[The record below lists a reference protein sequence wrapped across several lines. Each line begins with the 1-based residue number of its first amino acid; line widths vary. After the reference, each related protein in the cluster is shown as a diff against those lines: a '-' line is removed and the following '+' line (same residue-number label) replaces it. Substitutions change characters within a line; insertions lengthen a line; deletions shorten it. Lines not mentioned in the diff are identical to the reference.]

1 MSSRLLSG
9 RYELLEK
16 IGDGGMAVVYKG
28 KDRLLNRFIAIKIL
42 RPEFTKD
49 ASFVENFKRESQAAA
64 GLSHPNIVSV
74 YDVGKEGNINY
85 IVMELVEGKNL
96 STIIAE
102 EAPLDYRRVIDLT
115 KQVASALRIAHK
127 NKIIHRDVKPHNI
140 MVTSD
145 GVAKLAD
152 FGIAKAVNDATLST
166 NSKVIGSV
174 HYFSPEQA
182 RGNYVDERSDI
193 YSLGIVM
200 YEMLTGRVPFDGDNP
215 VSIALKHINEEI
227 VPPHEYVDG
236 IPPALERAVLKATNK
251 FQTNRF
257 NSADELIEELDNIE
271 FVTKVVG
278 NSIFAEASNE
288 VARKRSDLE
297 DPSEDEELLSNRKGK
312 KAKKNK
318 KQGNSSRKKKIIRI
332 ALALAAILLIA
343 LGVAF
348 ATGKF
353 SGKAKVPDLSDMTYK
368 EAKKAAD
375 DAGFKIEK
383 GKAVYSSEISE
394 GHVVE
399 QNPAGGEEA
408 KKGSTIKVNL
418 SKGSKDGTVP
428 NLVGQNYKKVEKDL
442 KKAGYKLGIVKSET
456 STKPEGTIL
465 SQDPAAGSN
474 ADKGTKINITISD
487 GKGKDKGTV
496 PSVTGK
502 SLEEAKTAIRNAGFS
517 VGNITYDES
526 NVYGNGYVMW
536 QQYAANTS
544 LEKGQTIDI
553 EVSKGAPSSGGGSSG
568 SSGGSSGTKL

>member
-227 VPPHEYVDG
+227 VPSHEYVDG

-368 EAKKAAD
+368 EAKKVAD

-502 SLEEAKTAIRNAGFS
+502 SLEEAKAAIRNAGFS

>member
-215 VSIALKHINEEI
+215 VSVALK
-227 VPPHEYVDG
+227 VP
-236 IPPALERAVLKATNK
+236 
-251 FQTNRF
+251 Q
-257 NSADELIEELDNIE
+257 EL
-271 FVTKVVG
+271 G
-278 NSIFAEASNE
+278 
-288 VARKRSDLE
+288 
-297 DPSEDEELLSNRKGK
+297 G
-312 KAKKNK
+312 
-318 KQGNSSRKKKIIRI
+318 
-332 ALALAAILLIA
+332 
-343 LGVAF
+343 
-348 ATGKF
+348 TGC
-353 SGKAKVPDLSDMTYK
+353 
-368 EAKKAAD
+368 
-375 DAGFKIEK
+375 
-383 GKAVYSSEISE
+383 
-394 GHVVE
+394 
-399 QNPAGGEEA
+399 
-408 KKGSTIKVNL
+408 
-418 SKGSKDGTVP
+418 
-428 NLVGQNYKKVEKDL
+428 
-442 KKAGYKLGIVKSET
+442 
-456 STKPEGTIL
+456 
-465 SQDPAAGSN
+465 
-474 ADKGTKINITISD
+474 
-487 GKGKDKGTV
+487 
-496 PSVTGK
+496 
-502 SLEEAKTAIRNAGFS
+502 R
-517 VGNITYDES
+517 
-526 NVYGNGYVMW
+526 
-536 QQYAANTS
+536 
-544 LEKGQTIDI
+544 
-553 EVSKGAPSSGGGSSG
+553 
-568 SSGGSSGTKL
+568 

>member
-418 SKGSKDGTVP
+418 SKGSKDVTVP

-502 SLEEAKTAIRNAGFS
+502 SLEEAKAAIRNAGFS

>member
-312 KAKKNK
+312 KNE
-318 KQGNSSRKKKIIRI
+318 KQGNSIRKKKSIRV

-502 SLEEAKTAIRNAGFS
+502 SLEEAKAAIRNAGFS

>member
-368 EAKKAAD
+368 EAKKVAD

-502 SLEEAKTAIRNAGFS
+502 SLEEAKAAIRNAGFS

>member
-487 GKGKDKGTV
+487 GKGKDNC
-496 PSVTGK
+496 SFCY
-502 SLEEAKTAIRNAGFS
+502 R
-517 VGNITYDES
+517 
-526 NVYGNGYVMW
+526 
-536 QQYAANTS
+536 
-544 LEKGQTIDI
+544 
-553 EVSKGAPSSGGGSSG
+553 
-568 SSGGSSGTKL
+568 

>member
-85 IVMELVEGKNL
+85 IVMELVEGRNL
-96 STIIAE
+96 SNIIAE
-102 EAPLDYRRVIDLT
+102 DAPLDYRTVIDLT

-200 YEMLTGRVPFDGDNP
+200 YEMLTGKVPFDGDNP

-288 VARKRSDLE
+288 VARKQSDSEE
-297 DPSEDEELLSNRKGK
+297 DDSDDIVSENSKGRKKKKKKSNS
-312 KAKKNK
+312 
-318 KQGNSSRKKKIIRI
+318 SSRKKKLIKLGI
-332 ALALAAILLIA
+332 AGAVLLVLV

-348 ATGKF
+348 ATGVF
-353 SGKAKVPDLSDMTYK
+353 SSKAKVPDMSDMTYK
-368 EAKKAAD
+368 EAKKTAEKS
-375 DAGFKIEK
+375 GFKVEK
-383 GKAVYSSEISE
+383 GKSVYSSEISE

-399 QNPAGGEEA
+399 QDPSGGEEA
-408 KKGSTIKVNL
+408 KKGSTITLHL
-418 SKGSKDGTVP
+418 SKGSKEGTVP
-428 NLVGQNYKKVEKDL
+428 NIVGQDYKKVEKKL
-442 KKAGYKLGIVKSET
+442 KTAGYKLGIVKSET
-456 STKPEGTIL
+456 SNKPEGTIL
-465 SQDPAAGSN
+465 TQDPAAGTN

-487 GKGKDKGTV
+487 GKGKEKGTV
-496 PSVTGK
+496 PSLTGK
-502 SLEEAKTAIRNAGFS
+502 SLEEAKSAITNAGFK
-517 VGNITYDES
+517 VGNISYDES

-544 LEKGQTIDI
+544 LEKGETIDI
-553 EVSKGAPSSGGGSSG
+553 EVSKGKPSSG
-568 SSGGSSGTKL
+568 SSSDNSNNSGTRL

>member
-318 KQGNSSRKKKIIRI
+318 KHGNSSRKKKIIRI

-368 EAKKAAD
+368 EAKKVAD

-502 SLEEAKTAIRNAGFS
+502 SLEEAKAAIRNAGFS

>member
-85 IVMELVEGKNL
+85 IVMELVEGRNL
-96 STIIAE
+96 SNIIAE
-102 EAPLDYRRVIDLT
+102 EAPLDYRTVIDLT

-200 YEMLTGRVPFDGDNP
+200 YEMLTGKVPFDGDNP

-288 VARKRSDLE
+288 VARKRSDIDE
-297 DPSEDEELLSNRKGK
+297 DDSEELTSDKSKGK
-312 KAKKNK
+312 KKKK
-318 KQGNSSRKKKIIRI
+318 KAGPDNRKKKLLKIGIV
-332 ALALAAILLIA
+332 AATILVLG

-348 ATGKF
+348 ATGAF
-353 SGKAKVPDLSDMTYK
+353 SSKAKVPDMSDMTYK
-368 EAKKAAD
+368 EAKNTAEKS
-375 DAGFKIEK
+375 GFKVEK
-383 GKAVYSSEISE
+383 GKRVYSSEIAE

-399 QNPAGGEEA
+399 QDPAGGEEA
-408 KKGSTIKVNL
+408 KKGTTIKLNL
-418 SKGSKDGTVP
+418 SKGSKEGTVP
-428 NLVGQNYKKVEKDL
+428 NIVGQDYKKVEKKL

-456 STKPEGTIL
+456 SNKPEGTIL
-465 SQDPAAGSN
+465 TQDPEAGTN

-502 SLEEAKTAIRNAGFS
+502 SLEEAKSAITNAGFK

-544 LEKGQTIDI
+544 LEKGETIDI
-553 EVSKGAPSSGGGSSG
+553 EVSKGAPSSGSS
-568 SSGGSSGTKL
+568 SDNSNNSGTRL

>member
-1 MSSRLLSG
+1 MLNKGRLIG
-9 RYELLEK
+9 ERYEIISLV
-16 IGDGGMAVVYKG
+16 GSGGMADVYKAM
-28 KDRLLNRFIAIKIL
+28 DTRLGRQVAIKVL
-42 RPEFTKD
+42 KEEYSSDKN
-49 ASFVENFKRESQAAA
+49 FVSKFRAEAQAAA
-64 GLSHPNIVSV
+64 VLSHPNIVNV
-74 YDVGKEGNINY
+74 YDVGEDEGLHY
-85 IVMELVEGKNL
+85 IVMELVEGITLKKFIERKGKL
-96 STIIAE
+96 ELKEAVGIAIQIAQGM
-102 EAPLDYRRVIDLT
+102 EA
-115 KQVASALRIAHK
+115 AHA
-127 NKIIHRDVKPHNI
+127 NHIIHRDIKPQNIIISKEGKVK
-140 MVTSD
+140 VT
-145 GVAKLAD
+145 D

-288 VARKRSDLE
+288 VARKRSDSEE
-297 DPSEDEELLSNRKGK
+297 DDSDDIVSENSKGRKKKKKKSNS
-312 KAKKNK
+312 
-318 KQGNSSRKKKIIRI
+318 SSRKKKLIKLGI
-332 ALALAAILLIA
+332 AGAVLLVLV

-348 ATGKF
+348 ATGVF
-353 SGKAKVPDLSDMTYK
+353 SSKAKVPDMSDMTYK
-368 EAKKAAD
+368 EAKKTAEKS
-375 DAGFKIEK
+375 GFKVEK
-383 GKAVYSSEISE
+383 GKSVYSSEISE

-399 QNPAGGEEA
+399 QEPSGGEEA
-408 KKGSTIKVNL
+408 KKGSTITLHL
-418 SKGSKDGTVP
+418 SKGSKEGTVP
-428 NLVGQNYKKVEKDL
+428 NIVGQDYKKVEKKL

-456 STKPEGTIL
+456 SNKPEGTIL
-465 SQDPAAGSN
+465 TQDPAAGTN

-487 GKGKDKGTV
+487 GKGKEKGTV
-496 PSVTGK
+496 PSLTGK
-502 SLEEAKTAIRNAGFS
+502 SLEEAKSAITNAGFK
-517 VGNITYDES
+517 VGNISYDES

-544 LEKGQTIDI
+544 LEKGETIDI
-553 EVSKGAPSSGGGSSG
+553 EVSKGKPSSG
-568 SSGGSSGTKL
+568 SSSDNSNNSGTRL

>member
-64 GLSHPNIVSV
+64 GLSHHNIVSV

-368 EAKKAAD
+368 EAKKVAD

-502 SLEEAKTAIRNAGFS
+502 SLEEAKAAIRNAGFS